1 MSLLLLSACSLNL
14 ICSLLQGTDA
24 METLLGRV
32 FPLRL
37 GFVGVINR
45 SQQDIISEKPI
56 RQALKHEQEFFANH
70 PIYRTIANRC
80 GTTFLAR
87 TLNRVLMNH
96 IRDCLPDLK
105 VKINKMMV
113 DAQMELQSYGDPL
126 YDTKNSQVGGPS
138 SVSERCCFFCGRSSV
153 CSFSSV
159 FFLFFAPP

>member
-1 MSLLLLSACSLNL
+1 
-14 ICSLLQGTDA
+14 

-56 RQALKHEQEFFANH
+56 RQALKFEQEFFANH

-126 YDTKNSQVGGPS
+126 YDTKNSQVCLARRFSCS
-138 SVSERCCFFCGRSSV
+138 SRFPFLVGFTWIQFFISSHPAV
-153 CSFSSV
+153 PK
-159 FFLFFAPP
+159 LI